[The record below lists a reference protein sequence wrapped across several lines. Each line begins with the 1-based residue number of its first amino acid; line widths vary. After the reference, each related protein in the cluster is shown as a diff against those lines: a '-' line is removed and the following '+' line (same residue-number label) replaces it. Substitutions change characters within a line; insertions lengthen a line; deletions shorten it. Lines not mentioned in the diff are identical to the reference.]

1 MAQEDV
7 LIKFEVDYT
16 ELDNAISALEKT
28 GKLDPKTAAQF
39 NQTSKAITNVGA
51 DTAELIKTFKD
62 VASASV
68 KMGKTV
74 ENAFGAGVQDALD
87 DAGVS
92 VEEFGAALKKAN
104 APAVSLKKELMQLKE
119 QMARLKAAGKDTGT
133 EFDTLR
139 KKAGALSDAI
149 ADTNAEIKNAGSDT
163 RGLDN
168 VLGSVTALAG
178 GYSAIQGATAL
189 FGEENEDLQKAL
201 LKVNGA
207 MAIAQGLQ
215 VVYNATLKEGA
226 LTKLADSIAT
236 GAQTAATTLYTF
248 VMGGATVATKVF
260 RAALVATGI
269 GAIVILIVS
278 LVSAMSDYGD
288 ETKEAKEAQD
298 QLRSSV
304 ELMNDSLDFQIS
316 RLKRLGEERVAQLQ
330 SQGKTEAEISKER
343 VKLINDEI
351 ELLKQKEAN
360 SSRLADSEEVGS
372 LEAQRLYKEA
382 NDFFYQQEAL
392 KSQIK
397 IIGFNED
404 NKRREEQLKKEKEW
418 RDKQKKALEDAAKE
432 AARQENETAKNSIQ
446 TAIDKVN
453 KELDQEYIKYN
464 NIADLD
470 AESYERKLARLKKFQ
485 VDSAAIITE
494 GVDFGI
500 SEGIRAAKEDERL
513 AKEKEE
519 RFKKNTA
526 QLVDIGN
533 QVSQIYAQIADSQK
547 KADDDFIK
555 SQREKIDAELKAGVI
570 TSKEADARQKR
581 VDQLER
587 NAKNKAAKREKAV
600 AVFNAALGI
609 PTAFIKGLNS
619 GGIQLAVVYAALA
632 AVQAAI
638 VAARP
643 VPQFFR
649 GKKDKYQ
656 GPGIVADMGSELVER
671 GGRMFLYTK
680 PTQTYLGANDKVY
693 TAAETRQ
700 IMHNTNIST
709 TVVKDRPERFDYDR
723 FAKAIP
729 AAGINI
735 SIDRDGITKWGDA
748 QRSRETYLTRKW
760 RNKP

>member
-62 VASASV
+62 VAGASV

-74 ENAFGAGVQDALD
+74 EAAFGAGVQDALD

-104 APAVSLKKELMQLKE
+104 APAVTLKKELAQLKE

-139 KKAGALSDAI
+139 KKAGSLADAI

-236 GAQTAATTLYTF
+236 GAQSAAMTLYTY
-248 VMGGATVATKVF
+248 VTTGATVATKIY
-260 RAALVATGI
+260 RAALIATGI
-269 GAIVILIVS
+269 GAIVILVLA
-278 LVSAMSDYGD
+278 LVDAFSKHNTEVKDAKVKIDELNDSYGKLTTTIKNLND
-288 ETKEAKEAQD
+288 EQASIASSQGLAESKILKIRLEGVQKLIEANRKLEDDKRVAITNAAKDGKTTQALQDEVIATFQEGLKLRSEQRVLEAQIAAAEKKELEDRIKANIELGKKKEEAIEKARKKEMDALALIIAANLKADQDRED
-298 QLRSSV
+298 QLRTHF
-304 ELMNDSLDFQIS
+304 ENEQDIT
-316 RLKRLGEERVAQLQ
+316 ERD
-330 SQGKTEAEISKER
+330 R
-343 VKLINDEI
+343 
-351 ELLKQKEAN
+351 
-360 SSRLADSEEVGS
+360 
-372 LEAQRLYKEA
+372 
-382 NDFFYQQEAL
+382 
-392 KSQIK
+392 
-397 IIGFNED
+397 
-404 NKRREEQLKKEKEW
+404 
-418 RDKQKKALEDAAKE
+418 AAKE
-432 AARQENETAKNSIQ
+432 AIN
-446 TAIDKVN
+446 N
-453 KELDQEYIKYN
+453 KW
-464 NIADLD
+464 D
-470 AESYERKLARLKKFQ
+470 ALRLEMQKTLVK
-485 VDSAAIITE
+485 S
-494 GVDFGI
+494 
-500 SEGIRAAKEDERL
+500 SEEIAAKQQADEKKRL
-513 AKEKEE
+513 AEREE
-519 RFKKNTA
+519 EFKKRTA
-526 QLVDIGN
+526 TMVEIGN
-533 QVSQIYAQIADSQK
+533 QITQIYSQIADAQK
-547 KADDDFIK
+547 RRDDQFIK

-570 TSKEADARQKR
+570 STKEADARQKR
-581 VDQLER
+581 VDEVER
-587 NAKNKAAKREKAV
+587 RAKNKAAKREKSV
-600 AVFNAALGI
+600 AVFQAALAI
-609 PTAFIKGLNS
+609 PTAFLKGLNS

-632 AVQAAI
+632 AVQAAV
-638 VAARP
+638 VASQP

-649 GKKDKYQ
+649 GKKDKYE
-656 GPGIVADMGSELVER
+656 GPGIVGDMGSELVER

-735 SIDRDGITKWGDA
+735 SIDKDGITKWGDK

-760 RNKP
+760 RNK